1 MRKEARMRLMSRI
14 LKKTVMIVTS
24 LWATMMYLVLLT
36 LFVVI
41 TPMIFAI
48 GLLTTFSVSL
58 SYETTRDFLDRNEFS
73 PDEVRKDFKF
83 FATHIYEA
91 CTY

>member
-1 MRKEARMRLMSRI
+1 
-14 LKKTVMIVTS
+14 MIVTS
-24 LWATMMYLVLLT
+24 LWATMMYLVLLV

-41 TPMIFAI
+41 TPVIFTI
-48 GLLTTFSVSL
+48 GLLTTFSLVL
-58 SYETTRDFLDRNEFS
+58 SYDTTRDFLYRNEFS
-73 PDEVRKDFKF
+73 PEEVKKDFKF

>member
-1 MRKEARMRLMSRI
+1 MRKEARMRLASRI

-24 LWATMMYLVLLT
+24 LWATTIYLVLLA

-41 TPMIFAI
+41 TPVIFAI
-48 GLLTTFSVSL
+48 GLLASFSVSL
-58 SYETTRDFLDRNEFS
+58 SYETTRDFLFRNEFS
-73 PDEVRKDFKF
+73 PEEVRKDFKF
-83 FATHIYEA
+83 FFSHIYEA

>member
-1 MRKEARMRLMSRI
+1 MRLMSRI

-24 LWATMMYLVLLT
+24 LWATMMYIVLLA
-36 LFVVI
+36 LFVII
-41 TPMIFAI
+41 TPVIFTI
-48 GLLTTFSVSL
+48 GLLTTFSAPV
-58 SYETTRDFLDRNEFS
+58 SYETTRDFLYRNEFS
-73 PDEVRKDFKF
+73 PEEVKKDFKF

>member
-1 MRKEARMRLMSRI
+1 MVVA
-14 LKKTVMIVTS
+14 
-24 LWATMMYLVLLT
+24 LWATMMYTVLLA

-41 TPMIFAI
+41 TPVIFTI

-58 SYETTRDFLDRNEFS
+58 SYETTRDFLYRNEFS
-73 PDEVRKDFKF
+73 PGEIKNDYKF
-83 FATHIYEA
+83 FFSRIYEA

>member
-1 MRKEARMRLMSRI
+1 MVVA
-14 LKKTVMIVTS
+14 
-24 LWATMMYLVLLT
+24 LWATMMYTVLLA

-41 TPMIFAI
+41 TPVIFTI

-58 SYETTRDFLDRNEFS
+58 SYETTRDFLFRNEFS
-73 PDEVRKDFKF
+73 PEEVRKDFKF
-83 FATHIYEA
+83 FFSHIYEA

>member
-1 MRKEARMRLMSRI
+1 MRLISRI
-14 LKKTVMIVTS
+14 LQKIFLMVVA
-24 LWATMMYLVLLT
+24 LWATMMYLVLLA

-41 TPMIFAI
+41 TPVIFTI
-48 GLLTTFSVSL
+48 GLLSSFSVSL

-73 PDEVRKDFKF
+73 PEEVRKDFKF
-83 FATHIYEA
+83 FFSHIYEA

>member
-1 MRKEARMRLMSRI
+1 M
-14 LKKTVMIVTS
+14 TVLLFTS
-24 LWATMMYLVLLT
+24 LWATMMYLVLLA

-41 TPMIFAI
+41 TPVIFTI

-58 SYETTRDFLDRNEFS
+58 SYETTRDFLFRNEFS
-73 PDEVRKDFKF
+73 PEEVRKDCKF
-83 FATHIYEA
+83 FFSHIYEA

>member
-1 MRKEARMRLMSRI
+1 MRLISRI
-14 LKKTVMIVTS
+14 LQKIFLMVVA
-24 LWATMMYLVLLT
+24 LWATMMYTVLLA
-36 LFVVI
+36 LFVII
-41 TPMIFAI
+41 TPVIFTI

-73 PDEVRKDFKF
+73 PEEVRKDFKF
-83 FATHIYEA
+83 FFSHIYEA

>member
-1 MRKEARMRLMSRI
+1 MSRI

-24 LWATMMYLVLLT
+24 LWATMMYLVLLA
-36 LFVVI
+36 LFVII
-41 TPMIFAI
+41 TPVIFAI

-58 SYETTRDFLDRNEFS
+58 SYETTRDSLERSEFS
-73 PDEVRKDFKF
+73 PEEVRKDFKF
-83 FATHIYEA
+83 YFFHIYEA

>member
-1 MRKEARMRLMSRI
+1 MRKEARMRLVSRI

-24 LWATMMYLVLLT
+24 LWATMMYLVLLA

-41 TPMIFAI
+41 TPVIFTI
-48 GLLTTFSVSL
+48 GLLSSFSVSL

-73 PDEVRKDFKF
+73 PEEVRKDFKF
-83 FATHIYEA
+83 FFSHIYEA

>member
-1 MRKEARMRLMSRI
+1 MRLMSRI
-14 LKKTVMIVTS
+14 LKKTLLIVTS
-24 LWATMMYLVLLT
+24 LWSTIMYLVLLA

-41 TPMIFAI
+41 TPVIFTI

-58 SYETTRDFLDRNEFS
+58 SYETTRGFLDRNEFS
-73 PDEVRKDFKF
+73 PEEVRKDFKF
-83 FATHIYEA
+83 FFSHIYEA

>member
-1 MRKEARMRLMSRI
+1 
-14 LKKTVMIVTS
+14 MIVTS
-24 LWATMMYLVLLT
+24 LWATMMYLVLLA

-41 TPMIFAI
+41 TPVIFAI

-83 FATHIYEA
+83 FFSHIYEA